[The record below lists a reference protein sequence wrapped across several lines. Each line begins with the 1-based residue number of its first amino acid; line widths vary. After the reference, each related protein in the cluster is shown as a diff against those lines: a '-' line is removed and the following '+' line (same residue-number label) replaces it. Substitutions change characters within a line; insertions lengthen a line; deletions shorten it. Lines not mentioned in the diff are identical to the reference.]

1 MMRKRRETIRD
12 KGVQDR
18 ISDGGE
24 RATKMK
30 VSRGRRKVSRGR
42 RNVSRGGCYIQKR

>member
-1 MMRKRRETIRD
+1 M
-12 KGVQDR
+12 
-18 ISDGGE
+18 GGE